1 MLWPKVLEADC
12 AEEHSVIGTF
22 GRRARRKIRQIARGG
37 GTFRAS
43 KLSALGSHMCVWGN
57 WAAAGPA
64 AYEGLHDVGCA
75 LESFQFFSFEQ
86 FHVFFETNLGQKGW
100 MTSPRRGLRTKKT
113 RCRKVASRST
123 CYYPWNQ
130 VFVDATNQDMFL
142 FINSKILDLEV
153 LVSNMFMDDT
163 TISKGESKR
172 GSKRG
177 SKKGIQKGTLK
188 GIQMGSKKGSKR
200 RSKREFKRGSKK
212 VMQLLMR
219 IYLATFALSWESRS
233 VHISPLYIEV

>member
-1 MLWPKVLEADC
+1 MVGLSNHYLLEKIRETIVLYAGC
-12 AEEHSVIGTF
+12 FGQRCSRLTVLKSTQFIGTF

-113 RCRKVASRST
+113 RCCKVASRST
-123 CYYPWNQ
+123 CYYSWNQ
-130 VFVDATNQDMFL
+130 VFGG
-142 FINSKILDLEV
+142 
-153 LVSNMFMDDT
+153 VS
-163 TISKGESKR
+163 I
-172 GSKRG
+172 
-177 SKKGIQKGTLK
+177 
-188 GIQMGSKKGSKR
+188 
-200 RSKREFKRGSKK
+200 
-212 VMQLLMR
+212 
-219 IYLATFALSWESRS
+219 WEMS
-233 VHISPLYIEV
+233 VNKTC

>member
-1 MLWPKVLEADC
+1 MYCQTITICLKKTRETIVLYADAVAKGARGWLC
-12 AEEHSVIGTF
+12 W
-22 GRRARRKIRQIARGG
+22 RALSYRNFWAPSWRKIRQIARGG

-113 RCRKVASRST
+113 RCRKVASRRT
-123 CYYPWNQ
+123 CYYSWNQ

-142 FINSKILDLEV
+142 FINSG
-153 LVSNMFMDDT
+153 F
-163 TISKGESKR
+163 
-172 GSKRG
+172 
-177 SKKGIQKGTLK
+177 
-188 GIQMGSKKGSKR
+188 
-200 RSKREFKRGSKK
+200 
-212 VMQLLMR
+212 
-219 IYLATFALSWESRS
+219 W
-233 VHISPLYIEV
+233 SPG